1 MFVYNKRLGVIANK
15 LRKEKGIQIK
25 NKELIIEMI
34 EFIQK
39 VNTIKEF
46 KYARPNLPPEKS
58 DIIESF
64 DKYGWEFFDFEKARR

>member
-1 MFVYNKRLGVIANK
+1 MRSLSVVITFAKRDMFVYNKRLGVIANK

-46 KYARPNLPPEKS
+46 KYARANLPP
-58 DIIESF
+58 
-64 DKYGWEFFDFEKARR
+64 